1 MSDTAASG
9 DSGGDRISATVKW
22 FNPIKGYGFVQ
33 PDNGTGDAFVHV
45 SVLEAAGHTDLQ
57 DGAELECEIEQGPRG
72 PMVSVI
78 HTVTAG
84 SAEVADV
91 VDADAPAVVG
101 VVKFFD
107 PNKGYGF
114 VVPEGEGGQDV
125 FVSGRVV
132 AQSGLRMLEADARV
146 RVTTKMGEK
155 GPLAVTIEVLE
166 GAIAAEE
173 APTEEAP
180 EE

>member
-1 MSDTAASG
+1 MSDIDS
-9 DSGGDRISATVKW
+9 SGGGERISATVKW

-33 PDNGTGDAFVHV
+33 PSNGLGDAFVHV
-45 SVLEAAGHTDLQ
+45 SVLEAAGQKDLQ

-78 HTVTAG
+78 HSVTGGQVEA
-84 SAEVADV
+84 SVASDPDTPV
-91 VDADAPAVVG
+91 LEG

-114 VVPEGEGGQDV
+114 ITPDGEGSDV

-132 AQSGLRMLEADARV
+132 AQSGLRMLDAEARV
-146 RVTTKMGEK
+146 RVATRAGEK
-155 GPLAVTIEVLE
+155 GPLAVTVELIDD
-166 GAIAAEE
+166 A
-173 APTEEAP
+173 
-180 EE
+180 

>member
-1 MSDTAASG
+1 MSDLEVSG
-9 DSGGDRISATVKW
+9 NGGGERINATVKW

-33 PDNGTGDAFVHV
+33 PSNGTGDAFIHV
-45 SVLEAAGHTDLQ
+45 SVLEAAGHKDLQ

-78 HTVTAG
+78 HSVSG
-84 SAEVADV
+84 GNP
-91 VDADAPAVVG
+91 DAAPAPAGDGPSVDG
-101 VVKFFD
+101 TVKFFD

-114 VVPEGEGGQDV
+114 VVPDGEGQDI

-146 RVTTKMGEK
+146 RVTTRSGDK
-155 GPLAVTIEVLE
+155 GPLAVSIELLE
-166 GAIAAEE
+166 SA
-173 APTEEAP
+173 
-180 EE
+180 

>member
-1 MSDTAASG
+1 MSDIDS
-9 DSGGDRISATVKW
+9 SGGGEQISATVKW

-33 PDNGTGDAFVHV
+33 PSNGLGDAFVHV
-45 SVLEAAGHTDLQ
+45 SVLEAAGQKDLQ

-78 HTVTAG
+78 HSVTGGQVEA
-84 SAEVADV
+84 SVASDP
-91 VDADAPAVVG
+91 DAPVLEG

-114 VVPEGEGGQDV
+114 ITPDGEGSDV

-132 AQSGLRMLEADARV
+132 AQSGLRMLDAEARV
-146 RVTTKMGEK
+146 RVATRAGEK
-155 GPLAVTIEVLE
+155 GPLAVTVELIDD
-166 GAIAAEE
+166 A
-173 APTEEAP
+173 
-180 EE
+180 

>member
-1 MSDTAASG
+1 MSDSEVT
-9 DSGGDRISATVKW
+9 DGGGERISATVKW

-33 PDNGTGDAFVHV
+33 PSNGLGDAFIHV
-45 SVLEAAGHTDLQ
+45 SVLESAGQKDLR

-78 HTVTAG
+78 FSVTGGAP
-84 SAEVADV
+84 EVV
-91 VDADAPAVVG
+91 VASDPDAPAIEG

-114 VVPEGEGGQDV
+114 IMPDDEGQDI

-132 AQSGLRMLEADARV
+132 AQSGLRMLDADSRV
-146 RVTTKMGEK
+146 RVTTRSGEK
-155 GPLAVTIEVLE
+155 GPLAVTVELIED
-166 GAIAAEE
+166 A
-173 APTEEAP
+173 
-180 EE
+180 

>member
-1 MSDTAASG
+1 MSDSEVT
-9 DSGGDRISATVKW
+9 DGGGERISTTVKW

-33 PDNGTGDAFVHV
+33 PSNGLGDAFIHV
-45 SVLEAAGHTDLQ
+45 SVLEAAGQKDLQ

-78 HTVTAG
+78 FSVTGGAP
-84 SAEVADV
+84 EVV
-91 VDADAPAVVG
+91 VASDPDAPAIEG

-114 VVPEGEGGQDV
+114 IMPDDEGQDI

-132 AQSGLRMLEADARV
+132 AQSGLRMLDADSRV
-146 RVTTKMGEK
+146 RVTTRSGEK
-155 GPLAVTIEVLE
+155 GPLAVTVELIED
-166 GAIAAEE
+166 A
-173 APTEEAP
+173 
-180 EE
+180 

>member
-9 DSGGDRISATVKW
+9 DSGGERISATVKW

-33 PDNGTGDAFVHV
+33 PANGTGDAFVHV
-45 SVLEAAGHTDLQ
+45 SVLEAAGHKDLQ

-78 HTVTAG
+78 HSVTAG
-84 SAEVADV
+84 TGEATEV
-91 VDADAPAVVG
+91 VDADAPVVEG
-101 VVKFFD
+101 IVKFFD

-114 VVPEGEGGQDV
+114 VVPDGEDGQDV

-132 AQSGLRMLEADARV
+132 AQSGLRMLEADVRV
-146 RVTTKMGEK
+146 RVSTKMGDK
-155 GPLAVTIEVLE
+155 GPLAVTIELLDTPGTSGE
-166 GAIAAEE
+166 
-173 APTEEAP
+173 
-180 EE
+180 

>member
-1 MSDTAASG
+1 MSDPEAT
-9 DSGGDRISATVKW
+9 DGGGERISATVKW

-33 PDNGTGDAFVHV
+33 PSNGVGDAFIHV
-45 SVLEAAGHTDLQ
+45 SVLEAAGQKDLQ

-78 HTVTAG
+78 HSITG
-84 SAEVADV
+84 GDPEVV
-91 VDADAPAVVG
+91 VASDPDAPATEG

-114 VVPEGEGGQDV
+114 IMPDGEEQDI

-132 AQSGLRMLEADARV
+132 AQSGLRMLDADSRV
-146 RVTTKMGEK
+146 RVTTRSGEK
-155 GPLAVTIEVLE
+155 GPLAVTVELIED
-166 GAIAAEE
+166 A
-173 APTEEAP
+173 
-180 EE
+180 